1 MSDKKTVGATEDDL
15 PAVDTTNPILKPVET
30 TNPIL
35 SPVETNPAL
44 QSVDSD
50 PKLKPLRTI
59 TLDEDPPPAPG
70 ATQLLDPVQ
79 DVSTDP
85 KVHTQPAPVQ
95 DIGESVVATQARKRK
110 AQLKPDAFESA
121 PSLLPAAKSDEVA
134 PRGSASPWKKTEV
147 WTPGLIAL
155 TVALAFMVLVTIVML
170 LRS

>member
-1 MSDKKTVGATEDDL
+1 MSNKKPEGATEDDL
-15 PAVDTTNPILKPVET
+15 PAVDT

-85 KVHTQPAPVQ
+85 KVRAAPPPAQ
-95 DIGESVVATQARKRK
+95 DIGESAVATQARKRK
-110 AQLKPDAFESA
+110 AQLKPDAFESM
-121 PSLLPAAKSDEVA
+121 PSLAPAKNEEAPQV
-134 PRGSASPWKKTEV
+134 PRGSPSPWKKTEV

-155 TVALAFMVLVTIVML
+155 AAALVFMVLVTIVML
-170 LRS
+170 LRA

>member
-1 MSDKKTVGATEDDL
+1 MSDKKPEGATEDNL
-15 PAVDTTNPILKPVET
+15 PSVDT

-50 PKLKPLRTI
+50 PKLRPLRTI

-79 DVSTDP
+79 DVSTDS
-85 KVHTQPAPVQ
+85 KVRAQTAPAQ
-95 DIGESVVATQARKRK
+95 DIGESVVASQARKRK

-121 PSLLPAAKSDEVA
+121 PSLLPAKEEPLE
-134 PRGSASPWKKTEV
+134 PRGGPSPWKKTEV

-155 TVALAFMVLVTIVML
+155 TVALIFMVLVTIVML

>member
-1 MSDKKTVGATEDDL
+1 VSDKKPEGATEDDL
-15 PAVDTTNPILKPVET
+15 PSVDT

-44 QSVDSD
+44 QAVDTD

-85 KVHTQPAPVQ
+85 QVRAQPAPVQ
-95 DIGESVVATQARKRK
+95 EIGESVVATQARKRK

-134 PRGSASPWKKTEV
+134 PRGSPSPWKKTEV

-155 TVALAFMVLVTIVML
+155 TAALIFMLLVTIVML